1 MIRVK
6 KKKGGVMDLSD
17 VGGGGGEGEGRGSM
31 TAKGSESTLIL
42 FKLIIF
48 CEISP
53 RGSRFFRI

>member
-1 MIRVK
+1 M
-6 KKKGGVMDLSD
+6 
-17 VGGGGGEGEGRGSM
+17 GGGKFYVLIQQGRGGEVWEGRGSM